1 LDYLQTLSPKYIIG
15 GDFNCKHPLWGSR
28 LTTTRGRELAKAIHA
43 TNYFPLSK
51 GTPTYWPA
59 DPGEVPDL
67 LDFYI
72 THGISKSY
80 MEIEP
85 NYDLSSNHT
94 PVIVTLST
102 TVITVPKTL
111 KLHIEKSDT
120 PTGIYLIREY
130 N

>member
-1 LDYLQTLSPKYIIG
+1 LS
-15 GDFNCKHPLWGSR
+15 
-28 LTTTRGRELAKAIHA
+28 T
-43 TNYFPLSK
+43 

-59 DPGEVPDL
+59 DPGKVPDL

-80 MEIEP
+80 KEIEP
-85 NYDLSSNHT
+85 NYDLSSDHT

-111 KLHIEKSDT
+111 KLHTAKTNWQNYRNILDT
-120 PTGIYLIREY
+120 
-130 N
+130 